1 MSNYDDWKA
10 SDPEGDVW
18 VAQSI
23 AIGALLAEWEN
34 DPSEVRAALGSYN
47 PEDYDR
53 LDELEIKAHLSGSDE
68 DWDALTSE
76 RKRLMAAYLLKK
88 ATNQILD
95 ETLRR
100 RAPTAKMFANRISN
114 DEE

>member
-1 MSNYDDWKA
+1 VSNYDDWRA

-18 VAQSI
+18 VAQSM
-23 AIGALLAEWEN
+23 AIGMRLVRLEN
-34 DPSEVRAALGSYN
+34 DPDELRAALGSYN

-76 RKRLMAAYLLKK
+76 RKRLMAAYLLRK

-95 ETLRR
+95 ATLRR
-100 RAPTAKMFANRISN
+100 RASTAHMFANRLSN